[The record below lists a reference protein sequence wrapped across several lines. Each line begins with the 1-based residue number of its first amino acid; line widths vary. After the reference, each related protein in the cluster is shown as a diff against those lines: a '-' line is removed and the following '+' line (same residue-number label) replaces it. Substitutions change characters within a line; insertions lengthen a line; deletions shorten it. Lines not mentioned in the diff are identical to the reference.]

1 MPPRDDSD
9 DDGSF
14 DPPLPPADR
23 LWRHPSEMAGAGAP
37 GPGSPGPGHTPA
49 ARRVIWSTAIGAGV
63 AGVALTLGALAITGT
78 FSGAVA
84 TRVVVEKVAV
94 SPVVSSP
101 LLRDDRG
108 VTVVAERLAPALARL
123 VLTQPQGSTA
133 GTAVIVRTDGMLVT
147 SARLIAD
154 AEAIEV
160 VLADGRRFEG
170 QVRGLD
176 PFTDVAVVQIAATD
190 LPVAILGS
198 STDLVVGAPSV
209 AVGSALQSGS
219 APWVSSGVIS
229 AVESRIPAGD
239 ESLHGMIQT
248 DTPIG
253 ETGGG
258 GALVDAN
265 GSVIGILTPIGTAEA
280 SGFAFATPINLVGRV
295 AAQLITY
302 GYAIHGWL
310 GINCTDSSAA
320 TTLALNIDGG
330 AEILGVRT
338 ESPADLAGLR
348 AKDTITEID
357 GEPMESASSIVVAV
371 RDHRPGDAIAVGY
384 WRDGQH
390 IDATLIVGEQPRTRR

>member
-1 MPPRDDSD
+1 MPPHDDSD
-9 DDGSF
+9 DGGGF
-14 DPPLPPADR
+14 DPPLPPEDR

-37 GPGSPGPGHTPA
+37 GPGSPVQGHTPA

-63 AGVALTLGALAITGT
+63 AGAALTLGVLAITGT

-84 TRVVVEKVAV
+84 EHVVEKVAV

-108 VTVVAERLAPALARL
+108 VTVVAERLGPALARL
-123 VLTQPQGSTA
+123 VLTQPEGPTT
-133 GTAVIVRTDGMLVT
+133 GTAVIIRSDGMLVT
-147 SARLIAD
+147 SARLIGD

-176 PFTDVAVVQIAATD
+176 SFTDVAVVQIAATD

-209 AVGSALQSGS
+209 AIGSALESGS

-229 AVESRIPAGD
+229 ALERRIPVGE
-239 ESLHGMIQT
+239 ESLHGMIQA

-253 ETGGG
+253 ATGGG

-265 GSVIGILTPIGTAEA
+265 GSVIGILAPIGTAETT
-280 SGFAFATPINLVGRV
+280 GFAFATPINLVGRV
-295 AAQLITY
+295 AAQLMTY
-302 GYAIHGWL
+302 GHAIHGWL

-320 TTLALNIDGG
+320 TTLALDIDGG

-338 ESPADLAGLR
+338 ESPAALAGLR

-371 RDHRPGDAIAVGY
+371 RDHRPGDEIALGY

-390 IDATLIVGEQPRTRR
+390 IDAKLIVGEQPGTRR